1 MNTGNEL
8 NQMLDV
14 LNNELELLEKQ
25 LGSDERF
32 SIIGKMINM
41 SRVYSSYMTMKLIS
55 EELKDTGRDSY
66 ELLEK

>member
-32 SIIGKMINM
+32 SIIGKMALLTLINEFN
-41 SRVYSSYMTMKLIS
+41 LI
-55 EELKDTGRDSY
+55 
-66 ELLEK
+66 